1 MLPNVLDW
9 IIIIILL
16 FFIMKSII
24 RGAAREIFPLL
35 ALFFA
40 GFCSCK
46 YSVKVTPF
54 LESFISQKWTQNI
67 VAFAI
72 LFLSV
77 YILVNLAGWLIYKL
91 IKTISLSFLDRA
103 VGALIGTAKAYVLAC
118 FLIFFISLFP
128 QGNNLMK
135 NSILAGYCFPFITL
149 VKDLFPKELKIMID
163 EKTKAFK
170 KKGFDL
176 KDLKDLKA

>member
-16 FFIMKSII
+16 FFLIKSII

-35 ALFFA
+35 ALFLA

-46 YSVKVTPF
+46 YSIKISPF
-54 LESFISQKWTQNI
+54 LESFLSQKWAQNI
-67 VAFAI
+67 VAIAI

-77 YILVNLAGWLIYKL
+77 YLLVNLAGWLIYKL
-91 IKTISLSFLDRA
+91 IKTIRLGFLDRA

-118 FLIFFISLFP
+118 FLIFFISFFP
-128 QGNNLMK
+128 QGNNLLK
-135 NSILAGYCFPFITL
+135 NSVLAGYCFPFITL
-149 VKDLFPKELKIMID
+149 VKDLFPEELKVMID
-163 EKTKAFK
+163 KKTNAFK
-170 KKGFDL
+170 KRAL
-176 KDLKDLKA
+176 S